1 VKKKR
6 KWNKMVDVIIKDV
19 PIGAEE
25 KVKEMAMVAIERFKK
40 QSLVVPQERI
50 KTFETEIDLIRK
62 SNNLEEKYKKLTE
75 EETIKVL
82 PEKEEIVEGVEK

>member
-1 VKKKR
+1 
-6 KWNKMVDVIIKDV
+6 MVDVIIKDV